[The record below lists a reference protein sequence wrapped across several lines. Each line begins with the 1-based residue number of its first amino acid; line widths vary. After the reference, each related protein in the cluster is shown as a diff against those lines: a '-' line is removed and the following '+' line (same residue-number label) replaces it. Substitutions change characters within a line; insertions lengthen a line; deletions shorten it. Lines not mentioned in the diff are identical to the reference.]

1 MLLNAAMSVLANI
14 TIMITA
20 CYFINKLVPN
30 IRHYTFT
37 LDRKI
42 GLLLIATAANY
53 AIMYFAIDLPD
64 GVRIDLRFVVIILLA
79 YHIGPAAA
87 ISCAFLTGLLQFS
100 FGVNPVSFQSLIFIL
115 TLVCILSIIVQKIRG
130 KYSQLFVLLIL
141 NLVSVS
147 LSLINFLLF
156 YGLHSRVIWIP
167 VFTAVVS
174 SLALVLL
181 NFIISDMEHGRRL
194 ELQEREYAYTDFLT
208 GLFNVRAFSQKLH
221 ELVEDEATT
230 NLTCL
235 IIDIDHFKRINDTYG
250 HTIGDEVLKEI
261 AHTLMKISPNY
272 QHIFRVGGEE
282 FCILLP
288 NSTKEVAKQL
298 GEALRAAVEK
308 KQMDVGLKEPIQV
321 TISVGIASC
330 NGVRDMMPQL
340 YQLADKALYQA
351 KQSGRNQVIQF

>member
-1 MLLNAAMSVLANI
+1 MLLHAAMSVLANL

-37 LDRKI
+37 LERKI
-42 GLLLIATAANY
+42 ILLLITTATTY

-64 GVRIDLRFVVIILLA
+64 GVRIDLRYVVIILLA

-87 ISCAFLTGLLQFS
+87 ISCAFLTGLLRFS
-100 FGVNPVSFQSLIFIL
+100 FGVNPVSFQSLIFIMV
-115 TLVCILSIIVQKIRG
+115 LVCILSIIVQKIRG
-130 KYSQLFVLLIL
+130 NYSQLFVLMIL
-141 NLVSVS
+141 NLVSVL
-147 LSLINFLLF
+147 LSLINFLIF
-156 YGLHSRVIWIP
+156 YGPHSRVIWIP
-167 VFTAVVS
+167 VFTAIVS

-181 NFIISDMEHGRRL
+181 NFIIADMEHGRRL
-194 ELQEREYAYTDFLT
+194 ALQEREYAYTDFLT
-208 GLFNVRAFSQKLH
+208 GLSNVRAFSQKLH
-221 ELVEDEATT
+221 ELVEDEETD

-261 AHTLMKISPNY
+261 AHTMMKTAPNY

-288 NSTKEVAKQL
+288 NSTKKIARQV
-298 GEALRAAVEK
+298 GETLRLAVEQ

-330 NGVRDMMPQL
+330 NGIRELMPQL

-351 KQSGRNQVIQF
+351 KQNGRNQVVQM